1 MNSSDDAFIGKLKTT
16 LSMNSVPKGVN
27 ISTMTMLCEFKT
39 MFKISNIGKY
49 APLNINKINSIRY
62 VADGEIKERSIAGLK
77 KKKQRRKTKKTKSNF
92 YNQTSIAVRCFHDEK
107 IMNKRLKEKAKLN
120 GILFKAKIKTINI
133 KIFKNGSVQL
143 TGCKSIDGFFEVI
156 KTMCQELGKIR
167 GKPGKDFTRIE
178 KISFI
183 EKPENLNEKKLIRP
197 RIAMINSDFNLG
209 FSIDRNKL
217 HNILKDN
224 SNYEPDKHAPVN
236 IKYGYKNRKKLSI
249 FVFESG
255 AIVITGV
262 NNSNQ
267 IKIAYNYVNN
277 VINDNFKNVVLI
289 DKSYFKENEIEN
301 LIEKND
307 LEKGK
312 EYDND
317 FEETIK
323 ALLEENT

>member
-1 MNSSDDAFIGKLKTT
+1 MNSLDDTFIGKLKTT

-39 MFKISNIGKY
+39 VFKISNIGLY
-49 APLNINKINSIRY
+49 APLDINKINSVRY
-62 VADGEIKERSIAGLK
+62 VADGEIKERSVVGLI

-92 YNQTSIAVRCFHDEK
+92 YNQTSIAIRCFHDEK
-107 IMNKRLKEKAKLN
+107 IVNKRLKEKAKKDGN
-120 GILFKAKIKTINI
+120 TFKAKIKTINI

-143 TGCKSIDGFFEVI
+143 TGCKSIEGFYEVL
-156 KTMCQELGKIR
+156 KTMCQELSKVR
-167 GKPGKDFTRIE
+167 GKPDKNFTKIE

-183 EKPENLNEKKLIRP
+183 EKPQNFSIKKLIRP

-217 HNILKDN
+217 YSILKDI
-224 SNYEPDKHAPVN
+224 SNFEPDKHAPVN

-255 AIVITGV
+255 AVVITGV

-267 IKIAYNYVNN
+267 IKRAYNYVNN
-277 VINDNFKNVVLI
+277 IINENFKNVVLI
-289 DKSYFKENEIEN
+289 DKSYFKDNEIEN
-301 LIEKND
+301 LIDDND

-312 EYDND
+312 EFDND
-317 FEETIK
+317 FEETLK
-323 ALLEENT
+323 ALLEDNT